1 MYPVFDDYFPVLLI
15 AAMLLLVI
23 LSVIW
28 KLWNGIRLFLTSSLC
43 RSGLMTHVNA
53 LARYLAG
60 RGIFA
65 AIAFKRVNYLSDE
78 GKQSILA
85 RLGEIP
91 RLIYDSTEELERFIA
106 EIKCTLIHAH
116 SRDFSVGGRSQ
127 CPDGD
132 SPGGYAAFSL
142 SLAQAV

>member
-1 MYPVFDDYFPVLLI
+1 MRVLL
-15 AAMLLLVI
+15 
-23 LSVIW
+23 
-28 KLWNGIRLFLTSSLC
+28 TSILC
-43 RSGLMTHVNA
+43 RSGLMTHVND

-116 SRDFSVGGRSQ
+116 SHATFQSAAEASVRMGIPWWLRCIQSIPGTGGLGQFWLLLTGLLPWVRLKPGRPGDFSGR
-127 CPDGD
+127 
-132 SPGGYAAFSL
+132 L
-142 SLAQAV
+142 R